1 MAPARGTSASAAHG
15 IHVLVMGIEHYEGLA
30 TGHEG
35 DGRRSGIASAPNFV
49 ALSGATVDRRSFLRI
64 NPTIAHK
71 ALILISA
78 LGLMSGIAN
87 WYCLRTVDRI
97 EEANRVVTE
106 HIAPARLA
114 LSEAKGALTAF
125 GLGVYKMSAYV
136 DRAQVAEEA
145 NAMVGEFNAIGNA
158 LDNVRGYDPE
168 RTQDIAQLVGK
179 LEVLHALAEDVH
191 RLTIDGKREEV
202 RFLLEFKFI
211 AALEDAVFHL
221 NRLINILGA
230 GSESAVQEAEV
241 ARSWTIDVARV
252 SVLGGTL
259 ATLAVALALSQ
270 YSLARPLRRLADV
283 MKSMARGEFASEIDG
298 LARQDE
304 VGAMARSVAVFRE
317 NGIALKRLEQQRTDD
332 KARAEAERRD
342 AFAKLVNAFERDVL
356 SVVGIVSHAAV
367 ELEKFATAM
376 KAIAEQSE
384 SRSLVAAQ
392 AAEETM
398 RDAGTAASAVE
409 ELSAS
414 ISNISGQAVSA
425 STVVAEAKR
434 CAQIAV
440 TNAQGLTSTVE
451 QIDRVTGL
459 VNSIARQTNL
469 LALNATIEAAR
480 AGPAGRGFA
489 VVAQEVKNLAAQT
502 TQALTDISRE
512 TASVQQATQAV
523 VAAISAIS
531 GVIGAIDDIS
541 LAITDAVGQQNVASR
556 NIAQNVDDAAV
567 RTRQVSTIISAANEF
582 AVQTGELAGRILQ
595 AAQDLSQQAVV
606 LQTDAAGFIGQVK
619 AA

>member
-1 MAPARGTSASAAHG
+1 
-15 IHVLVMGIEHYEGLA
+15 
-30 TGHEG
+30 
-35 DGRRSGIASAPNFV
+35 
-49 ALSGATVDRRSFLRI
+49 
-64 NPTIAHK
+64 
-71 ALILISA
+71 
-78 LGLMSGIAN
+78 MSGIAN
-87 WYCLRTVDRI
+87 WYCLHTVDRI
-97 EEANRVVTE
+97 EEVNSVVTE

-136 DRAQVAEEA
+136 DRAQIAEEA
-145 NAMVGEFNAIGNA
+145 NTMVGEFNAIGNA

-168 RTQDIAQLVGK
+168 RTEDIAQLVGK
-179 LEVLHALAEDVH
+179 LEALHALADDVH
-191 RLTIDGKREEV
+191 RLTIAGKREEV

-211 AALEDAVFHL
+211 AALEDAVSHL

-230 GSESAVQEAEV
+230 SSQTAVQEAEA

-259 ATLAVALALSQ
+259 ATLAVALALSH

-283 MKSMARGEFASEIDG
+283 MKNMAGGEFATEIDG
-298 LARQDE
+298 LSRHDE

-317 NGIALKRLEQQRTDD
+317 NGIALQRLEQQRTAD

-384 SRSLVAAQ
+384 NRSLVAAQ

-398 RDAGTAASAVE
+398 RDAGTAAAAVE

-434 CAQIAV
+434 CAGIAV
-440 TNAQGLTSTVE
+440 TNAEGLTNTVE
-451 QIDRVTGL
+451 QIERVTAL
-459 VNSIARQTNL
+459 VTSIAGQTNL

-489 VVAQEVKNLAAQT
+489 VVAQEVKSLAAQT

-531 GVIGAIDDIS
+531 KVVGAIDDIS

-556 NIAQNVDDAAV
+556 NIAQNVDDAAA

-606 LQTDAAGFIGQVK
+606 LETDAAGFIGQVK

>member
-1 MAPARGTSASAAHG
+1 VHLAAL
-15 IHVLVMGIEHYEGLA
+15 I
-30 TGHEG
+30 
-35 DGRRSGIASAPNFV
+35 
-49 ALSGATVDRRSFLRI
+49 RI

-71 ALILISA
+71 AFLLIFV
-78 LGLMSGIAN
+78 LGLMSGLAN
-87 WYCLRTVDRI
+87 WFCLRTIERI
-97 EEANRVVTE
+97 DQANSVVTQ

-114 LSEAKGALTAF
+114 LSEAKAALTAF
-125 GLGVYKMSAYV
+125 GLGVYKMSGYA
-136 DRAQVAEEA
+136 DRAQIAEEA
-145 NAMVGEFNAIGNA
+145 NSMVGEFNAIENA
-158 LDNVRGYDPE
+158 LNNVRDYYPE
-168 RTQDIAQLVGK
+168 GAEDIAQLADKLALLRAVADEAHGFKVGDQPQE
-179 LEVLHALAEDVH
+179 L
-191 RLTIDGKREEV
+191 
-202 RFLLEFKFI
+202 RFLLEYKFI
-211 AALEDAVFHL
+211 AALDDAVGLL
-221 NRLINILGA
+221 NRLINIPGA
-230 GSESAVQEAEV
+230 SSATAIAEAEA
-241 ARSWTIDVARV
+241 ARSWTIGVASV
-252 SVLGGTL
+252 SVVGGTL
-259 ATLAVALALSQ
+259 ATLAVALALSH

-283 MKSMARGEFASEIDG
+283 MQNMARGEFASEIVG
-298 LARQDE
+298 LARRDE

-317 NGIALKRLEQQRTDD
+317 NGLALRRLEQQRTAD
-332 KARAEAERRD
+332 KARAEAEKRA
-342 AFAKLVNAFERDVL
+342 AFAGLVDSFERDVL

-384 SRSLVAAQ
+384 NRSLTAAK

-414 ISNISGQAVSA
+414 IGNISGQAVSA

-451 QIDRVTGL
+451 QIDRVTAL
-459 VNSIARQTNL
+459 VNSIAGQTNL

-489 VVAQEVKNLAAQT
+489 VVAQEVKHLAAQT

-512 TASVQQATQAV
+512 TASVHQATAAV

-531 GVIGAIDDIS
+531 SVIGSIDDIS
-541 LAITDAVGQQNVASR
+541 LAITHAVGQQDIVSR
-556 NIAQNVDDAAV
+556 SIAQNVDDAAA
-567 RTRQVSTIISAANEF
+567 RTRQVSSSISAANEF
-582 AVQTGELAGRILQ
+582 AVQTGELAGRILH
-595 AAQDLSQQAVV
+595 AAQELSQQAVV

>member
-1 MAPARGTSASAAHG
+1 
-15 IHVLVMGIEHYEGLA
+15 VDLA
-30 TGHEG
+30 
-35 DGRRSGIASAPNFV
+35 
-49 ALSGATVDRRSFLRI
+49 SFLRI
-64 NPTIAHK
+64 NPTIAGK
-71 ALILISA
+71 AFVLISA
-78 LGLMSGIAN
+78 LGLMSGLAN
-87 WYCLRTVDRI
+87 WYCLQTIDRI
-97 EEANRVVTE
+97 DEANSVVTE

-145 NAMVGEFNAIGNA
+145 NGMVGEFNAIENA
-158 LDNVRGYDPE
+158 LDNVRTYYPE
-168 RTQDIAQLVGK
+168 QTEGIAQLLGK
-179 LEVLHALAEDVH
+179 LEVLHALADDAH
-191 RLTIDGKREEV
+191 RLTIDGKHDEV

-211 AALEDAVFHL
+211 AALDDAVSNL

-230 GSESAVQEAEV
+230 SSQSAVQEAEA
-241 ARSWTIDVARV
+241 ARNWTIDVTRV
-252 SVLGGTL
+252 GVVGGTL
-259 ATLAVALALSQ
+259 ATLALALALSQ
-270 YSLARPLRRLADV
+270 YSLARPLHRLADV
-283 MKSMARGEFASEIDG
+283 MKNMAKGNFGIEIDG
-298 LARQDE
+298 LARRDE

-317 NGIALKRLEQQRTDD
+317 NGIALKRLEEQRTAD
-332 KARAEAERRD
+332 KLRAEAEKRD
-342 AFAKLVNAFERDVL
+342 AFAKLVNTFERDVL

-376 KAIAEQSE
+376 KAISEQSE
-384 SRSLVAAQ
+384 NRSLIAAK

-414 ISNISGQAVSA
+414 IGNISGQASSA

-434 CAQIAV
+434 CAEIAV
-440 TNAQGLTSTVE
+440 TNAEGLSDTVV
-451 QIDRVTGL
+451 QIERVTAL
-459 VNSIARQTNL
+459 VNSIAGQTNL

-502 TQALTDISRE
+502 TQALTDINRE

-541 LAITDAVGQQNVASR
+541 LAITDAVGQQNLASR
-556 NIAQNVDDAAV
+556 NIAQNVDDAAA
-567 RTRQVSTIISAANEF
+567 RTRQVSSIISAANDF

>member
-1 MAPARGTSASAAHG
+1 
-15 IHVLVMGIEHYEGLA
+15 VNLVA
-30 TGHEG
+30 
-35 DGRRSGIASAPNFV
+35 
-49 ALSGATVDRRSFLRI
+49 FLRI

-71 ALILISA
+71 ALLLISA
-78 LGLMSGIAN
+78 LGLMSGLAN
-87 WYCLRTVDRI
+87 WYCLRTIDRI
-97 EEANRVVTE
+97 DEANSLVTE

-125 GLGVYKMSAYV
+125 GLGVYKMSAYT

-145 NAMVGEFNAIGNA
+145 RAMVGEFNAIGNA
-158 LDNVRGYDPE
+158 LGNVRGYDPE
-168 RTQDIAQLVGK
+168 RSGDIAQLVGK
-179 LEVLHALAEDVH
+179 LDALRALADDVR
-191 RLTIDGKREEV
+191 RLTIEGKPEEV
-202 RFLLEFKFI
+202 RFLLEFKFT
-211 AALEDAVFHL
+211 AALDDAVSHV

-230 GSESAVQEAEV
+230 GSAGAIAEAE
-241 ARSWTIDVARV
+241 ATRSWTIGVTSA
-252 SVLGGTL
+252 SVIAGTL
-259 ATLAVALALSQ
+259 ATLAAALALSQ

-283 MKSMARGEFASEIDG
+283 MKKMARGEFAIEIDG
-298 LARQDE
+298 LARTDE
-304 VGAMARSVAVFRE
+304 VGVMARSVAVFRE
-317 NGIALKRLEQQRTDD
+317 NGIALKRLEQQRTAD
-332 KARAEAERRD
+332 KARAEAEKRD
-342 AFAKLVNAFERDVL
+342 AFAKLVDSFERDVL

-384 SRSLVAAQ
+384 NSSLTAAK

-414 ISNISGQAVSA
+414 IGNISGQAVSA
-425 STVVAEAKR
+425 SSVVAEAKR

-451 QIDRVTGL
+451 QIDRVTAQ
-459 VNSIARQTNL
+459 VNAIAGQTNL

-480 AGPAGRGFA
+480 AGSAGRGFA

-512 TASVQQATQAV
+512 TASVHQATAAV

-531 GVIGAIDDIS
+531 SVIGSIDDIS
-541 LAITDAVGQQNVASR
+541 LAITDAVGQQDVASR
-556 NIAQNVDDAAV
+556 SIAQNVDDAAA
-567 RTRQVSTIISAANEF
+567 RTRQVSSIISAANEF
-582 AVQTGELAGRILQ
+582 AIQTGELAGRILQ

-606 LQTDAAGFIGQVK
+606 LQTDATGFIGQVK

>member
-1 MAPARGTSASAAHG
+1 VHFAS
-15 IHVLVMGIEHYEGLA
+15 
-30 TGHEG
+30 
-35 DGRRSGIASAPNFV
+35 R
-49 ALSGATVDRRSFLRI
+49 LRI

-71 ALILISA
+71 AFILISA
-78 LGLMSGIAN
+78 LGLMSGLAN
-87 WYCLRTVDRI
+87 WYCLRTIDRI
-97 EEANRVVTE
+97 DEANSIVTE

-125 GLGVYKMSAYV
+125 ALGVYKMSGYV
-136 DRAQVAEEA
+136 ERAQIAEEA

-158 LDNVRGYDPE
+158 LDNVRGYYPE
-168 RTQDIAQLVGK
+168 RTEDIAQLVDK
-179 LEVLHALAEDVH
+179 LGALRALADDVH
-191 RLTIDGKREEV
+191 RLTVDGKHEEV
-202 RFLLEFKFI
+202 RFLLEFKFS
-211 AALEDAVFHL
+211 AALDDTVAAL

-230 GSESAVQEAEV
+230 NSESAVQEVEA
-241 ARSWTIDVARV
+241 ARIWTINVTSA
-252 SVLGGTL
+252 SVIGGTL
-259 ATLAVALALSQ
+259 ATLALALALSQ

-283 MKSMARGEFASEIDG
+283 MKALATGDFATEVDG

-317 NGIALKRLEQQRTDD
+317 NGIALKRLEQQRTAD
-332 KARAEAERRD
+332 KARAEADKRD
-342 AFAKLVNAFERDVL
+342 AFAKLIGTFERDVL

-376 KAIAEQSE
+376 KTIAEQSE
-384 SRSLVAAQ
+384 NRSLIAAQ

-414 ISNISGQAVSA
+414 IGNISGQAVNA
-425 STVVAEAKR
+425 SNVVAEAKR
-434 CAQIAV
+434 CAEIAV
-440 TNAQGLTSTVE
+440 TNAEGLTDTVD
-451 QIDRVTGL
+451 QIDRVTAL
-459 VNSIARQTNL
+459 VNSIAGQTNL

-489 VVAQEVKNLAAQT
+489 VVAQEVKSLAAQT

-512 TASVQQATQAV
+512 TASVQQATRAV
-523 VAAISAIS
+523 VAAISAMS
-531 GVIGAIDDIS
+531 NVIGAIDNIS
-541 LAITDAVGQQNVASR
+541 LAITDAVGQQNAVSR
-556 NIAQNVDDAAV
+556 NIAQNVDDAAA
-567 RTRQVSTIISAANEF
+567 RTRQVSSIISAANEF

-606 LQTDAAGFIGQVK
+606 LQSDAAGFIGQVK

>member
-1 MAPARGTSASAAHG
+1 MHLAAF
-15 IHVLVMGIEHYEGLA
+15 
-30 TGHEG
+30 
-35 DGRRSGIASAPNFV
+35 R
-49 ALSGATVDRRSFLRI
+49 RI

-71 ALILISA
+71 AFLLIFV
-78 LGLMSGIAN
+78 LGLMSGLAN
-87 WYCLRTVDRI
+87 WYCLRTIERI
-97 EEANRVVTE
+97 DQANSVVTE

-125 GLGVYKMSAYV
+125 GLGVYKMSGYA
-136 DRAQVAEEA
+136 DARRSPRKPAPWSANSMRSRTRSTMSVATILEGAE
-145 NAMVGEFNAIGNA
+145 
-158 LDNVRGYDPE
+158 D
-168 RTQDIAQLVGK
+168 TAQLIDKLAALRAVADEAHAFKVGDQPQE
-179 LEVLHALAEDVH
+179 L
-191 RLTIDGKREEV
+191 
-202 RFLLEFKFI
+202 RFLLEYKFI
-211 AALEDAVFHL
+211 AALDDAVGHL

-230 GSESAVQEAEV
+230 DSASAIAEAEA
-241 ARSWTIDVARV
+241 ARTWSIGVTSA
-252 SVLGGTL
+252 SVVGGTL

-283 MKSMARGEFASEIDG
+283 MRNMARGEFGSEIVG
-298 LARQDE
+298 LARRDE

-317 NGIALKRLEQQRTDD
+317 NGLALRRLEQQRTAD
-332 KARAEAERRD
+332 KARAEDEKRA
-342 AFAKLVNAFERDVL
+342 AFAGLVDSFERDVL

-384 SRSLVAAQ
+384 NRSLTAAK

-409 ELSAS
+409 ELSTS
-414 ISNISGQAVSA
+414 IGNISGQAVSA
-425 STVVAEAKR
+425 STVVAEAKS

-440 TNAQGLTSTVE
+440 TNAQGLTSAVE
-451 QIDRVTGL
+451 QIDRVTAL
-459 VNSIARQTNL
+459 VNSIAGQTNL

-480 AGPAGRGFA
+480 AGEAGRGFA

-502 TQALTDISRE
+502 TQALTDICRE
-512 TASVQQATQAV
+512 TASVHHATAAV

-531 GVIGAIDDIS
+531 SVIGSIDDIS
-541 LAITDAVGQQNVASR
+541 LAITDAVGQQDIVSR
-556 NIAQNVDDAAV
+556 SIAQNVDDAAA
-567 RTRQVSTIISAANEF
+567 RTRQVSSSISAANEF

-595 AAQDLSQQAVV
+595 AARELSQQAVV

>member
-1 MAPARGTSASAAHG
+1 
-15 IHVLVMGIEHYEGLA
+15 L
-30 TGHEG
+30 
-35 DGRRSGIASAPNFV
+35 
-49 ALSGATVDRRSFLRI
+49 LRI

-71 ALILISA
+71 AIILIA
-78 LGLMSGIAN
+78 VLGLMSALAS
-87 WYCLRTVDRI
+87 WFCLRTIDRI
-97 EEANRVVTE
+97 DEANSIVTR

-125 GLGVYKMSAYV
+125 GLGVYKMSAFA
-136 DRAQVAEEA
+136 DRAQVTEEA
-145 NAMVGEFNAIGNA
+145 SAMVGEFNAIGNA
-158 LDNVRGYDPE
+158 LDNVRTYYPA
-168 RTQDIAQLVGK
+168 RTEDIAQVFAK
-179 LEVLHALAEDVH
+179 LEALHALADDVR
-191 RLTIDGKREEV
+191 RLTLADKREEV

-211 AALEDAVFHL
+211 AALDDAVSHL

-230 GSESAVQEAEV
+230 GAESAVQEVEA
-241 ARSWTIDVARV
+241 ARSSTIEITSASVA
-252 SVLGGTL
+252 GGTL
-259 ATLAVALALSQ
+259 TTLAVAFALSQ

-283 MKSMARGEFASEIDG
+283 MMSLAKGDLAAEIDG

-304 VGAMARSVAVFRE
+304 VGVMARSVAVFRE
-317 NGIALKRLEQQRTDD
+317 NGIALKRLEQQRTGD
-332 KARAEAERRD
+332 KARAEAEKRD
-342 AFAKLVNAFERDVL
+342 AFAKLVDTFERDVL

-384 SRSLVAAQ
+384 DRSLVAAK
-392 AAEETM
+392 AAAETM
-398 RDAGTAASAVE
+398 RDAGTAAAAVD

-414 ISNISGQAVSA
+414 IGSISGQAVSA
-425 STVVAEAKR
+425 ATVVAEAKR
-434 CAQIAV
+434 CARLAV
-440 TNAQGLTSTVE
+440 ANAEGLTNTVQ
-451 QIDRVTGL
+451 QIDRVTAL
-459 VNSIARQTNL
+459 VNSIAEQTNL

-489 VVAQEVKNLAAQT
+489 VVAQEVKTLAAQT

-512 TASVQQATQAV
+512 TASVQQATKGV

-531 GVIGAIDDIS
+531 NVIGSIDDIS
-541 LAITDAVGQQNVASR
+541 LAITDAVGRQDVASR
-556 NIAQNVDDAAV
+556 SIAQNVDDAAA
-567 RTRQVSTIISAANEF
+567 RTRQVSSIISAANEF

-619 AA
+619 VA

>member
-1 MAPARGTSASAAHG
+1 VNRGFFT
-15 IHVLVMGIEHYEGLA
+15 
-30 TGHEG
+30 
-35 DGRRSGIASAPNFV
+35 
-49 ALSGATVDRRSFLRI
+49 RI

-71 ALILISA
+71 AFFLISA
-78 LGLMSGIAN
+78 LGLMSVLAN
-87 WYCLRTVDRI
+87 WYCLRAIDRI
-97 EEANRVVTE
+97 DEANSVVAE

-125 GLGVYKMSAYV
+125 GLGVYKMSAYA

-158 LDNVRGYDPE
+158 LDNVRSYDPE
-168 RTQDIAQLVGK
+168 RTDDIAQLLGK
-179 LEVLHALAEDVH
+179 LDPVHALAEDVR
-191 RLTIDGKREEV
+191 RLTIDGKREEA

-211 AALEDAVFHL
+211 AALDDAVFRL

-230 GSESAVQEAEV
+230 SSQSAVAEAEA
-241 ARSWTIDVARV
+241 ARSWTIGVTSV
-252 SVLGGTL
+252 SVAAGTL
-259 ATLAVALALSQ
+259 ATLAAALALSQ
-270 YSLARPLRRLADV
+270 FSLARPLRRLADV
-283 MKSMARGEFASEIDG
+283 MINFAKGDFATEIDG
-298 LARQDE
+298 LDRKDE
-304 VGAMARSVAVFRE
+304 VGIMARSVAVFRE
-317 NGIALKRLEQQRTDD
+317 NGISLKRLERQQTAD
-332 KARAEAERRD
+332 KARAEGEKRA
-342 AFAKLVNAFERDVL
+342 AFANLVDSFERDVL
-356 SVVGIVSHAAV
+356 SVVGIVSHAAI

-384 SRSLVAAQ
+384 NHSLVAAQ

-414 ISNISGQAVSA
+414 IGSISGQAVNASA
-425 STVVAEAKR
+425 VVAEAKR
-434 CAQIAV
+434 CAEIAV
-440 TNAQGLTSTVE
+440 TNAEGLTDAVE
-451 QIDRVTGL
+451 QIDRVTAL
-459 VNSIARQTNL
+459 VNAIAGQTNL

-531 GVIGAIDDIS
+531 KVVGAIDDIS

-556 NIAQNVDDAAV
+556 NIAQNVDDAAA
-567 RTRQVSTIISAANEF
+567 RTRQVSSVISAANEF

-606 LQTDAAGFIGQVK
+606 LQADAAGFIGQVK